1 MLDKE
6 YLNIHRKR
14 FENTIDIIK
23 SQGLIK
29 DGDSILS
36 LGCIS
41 FFKDFL
47 LESFDVS
54 FVETKTDLR
63 YDIEFNDC
71 EFDFVLCLEVIEHI
85 KDQESSD
92 FEDIAR
98 FNSSGIRNL
107 IKESYRVLSSGG
119 SMLVSTPNLH
129 CYKTLYNW
137 IEKKELLTY
146 APHPRELSQD
156 YLEQEFSKLFP
167 SIDFVYKN
175 SWCGHGVPQEFVEKA
190 EKILDVLNANV
201 ENRREDNLF
210 MVCKK

>member
-47 LESFDVS
+47 LESFDVL

-107 IKESYRVLSSGG
+107 IKESHRVLSSGG

-137 IEKKELLTY
+137 IERKQLFTY
-146 APHPRELSQD
+146 EPHPRELSQE
-156 YLEQEFSKLFP
+156 YLEKELKNKFNIVDCF
-167 SIDFVYKN
+167 YKN
-175 SWCGHGVPQEFVEKA
+175 SWHGHGVPEDFVEKA
-190 EKILDVLNANV
+190 KKILDVLDLDT
-201 ENRREDNLF
+201 ENREEDNLF
-210 MVCKK
+210 IVCKK